1 MDPKREAQ
9 IRTALAAGE
18 IAEERGDAEPVA
30 TDGLA
35 PIAAT
40 GVTAEEF
47 GHQASAM
54 FARIGEIVPDI
65 RLGDHER

>member
-1 MDPKREAQ
+1 MDPKREADG
-9 IRTALAAGE
+9 ISEGRDGAV
-18 IAEERGDAEPVA
+18 EPVT

-47 GHQASAM
+47 GRQASAI
-54 FARIGEIVPDI
+54 FARIGEIVPGI